1 MTAIID
7 AQPQLEALCAEMTA
21 AKRASRS
28 AGKKLSCGRHN
39 DLMQHL
45 GGRVRSGLP
54 KTALRAE
61 AHRATAERHDPPLPS
76 EEVEACADEAGT
88 WPAPS
93 FALKDAEELSEYVN
107 GQRFAARH
115 AHVAR
120 FVPGMDWLVY
130 EASTGTWRLDP
141 RAANRLAEEIG
152 LAWYSIAGS
161 CLETAAR
168 SKLLA
173 HAKASLS
180 VRGIAATL
188 ASAANVKA
196 LERAADELDPDPM
209 LFNCAN
215 GVVDLRTG
223 ELLRHDPKY
232 LMTKS
237 SPVSY
242 DPNAVHPVLTNYLA
256 DVTAGKEGFRT
267 YLLRCV
273 GYTLTGRMGE
283 RVFFLVLGPTTT
295 GKSTFEEALLAMLG
309 SYGVVTSF
317 DTFLRRST
325 VGAVRNDLADFPG
338 ARLVTGVEVDKNRRL
353 DETLV
358 KQIVGGDTISTRRL
372 YKEYFSFHPQCK
384 LWFAANAA
392 PRMND
397 EDDALWIR
405 ALDLPFDNPIPAEKK
420 DPRVKEILAD
430 PAGAG
435 PALLAEAVR
444 GCLEWQRD
452 GLGTCEAVVQASRDL
467 RSEMDPYGEFFADHL
482 VAEAGARTRHAA
494 VVEAVRTWQRA
505 NGRRPDVN
513 ARALSV
519 RMAKRG
525 LVGGTDKQGRYWDG
539 IRLVGAE
546 AVEQTL
552 PGALQP

>member
-1 MTAIID
+1 MTGIVD
-7 AQPQLEALCAEMTA
+7 AQPQLEALFAEMKA
-21 AKRASRS
+21 AKATRRS
-28 AGKKLSCGRHN
+28 GERKLSEGRHN

-45 GGRVRSGLP
+45 GRHVRKGLP
-54 KTALRAE
+54 KTALRAK
-61 AHRATAERHDPPLPS
+61 ARRATADRHDPPLPS
-76 EEVEACADEAGT
+76 DEVEACADEAET

-93 FALKDAEELSEYVN
+93 FTLKDAEELSEYAN

-130 EASTGTWRLDP
+130 EAVTGTWRMDP

-152 LAWYSIAGS
+152 LAWYAVAGS
-161 CLETAAR
+161 CLETAVR
-168 SKLLA
+168 NKLLA

-188 ASAANVKA
+188 ASATNVKA
-196 LERAADELDPDPM
+196 LERAADDLDPDAM

-215 GVVDLRTG
+215 GVVDLRSG

-232 LMTKS
+232 LMTKR

-242 DPNAVHPVLTNYLA
+242 DPDAEHPVLSGYLA
-256 DVTAGKEGFRT
+256 DVTAGKPGFRA
-267 YLLRCV
+267 YLLRCA
-273 GYTLTGRMGE
+273 GYTLTGRMDE

-295 GKSTFEEALLAMLG
+295 GKSTFEEALIAMLG
-309 SYGVVTSF
+309 SYAVVTSF
-317 DTFLRRST
+317 DTFLRRSN
-325 VGAVRNDLADFPG
+325 VGAVRDDLAEFPG
-338 ARLVTGVEVDKNRRL
+338 ARLVTGVEVDKNRHL

-358 KQIVGGDTISTRRL
+358 KQIVGGDAISTRRL

-405 ALDLPFDNPIPAEKK
+405 ALDLPFDNPIPEEKK

-430 PAGAG
+430 PADAG

-452 GLGTCEAVVQASRDL
+452 GLGKCDAVMQASRDL
-467 RSEMDPYGEFFADHL
+467 RSEMDPYGEFFADQL
-482 VAEAGARTRHAA
+482 VAEAGTRTRHAA
-494 VVEAVRTWQRA
+494 VVEAARSWQRA

-519 RMAKRG
+519 RMSKRG
-525 LVGGTDKQGRYWDG
+525 LEGGTDKQGRYWLD
-539 IRLVGAE
+539 IRLVCAE

-552 PGALQP
+552 PGALQS